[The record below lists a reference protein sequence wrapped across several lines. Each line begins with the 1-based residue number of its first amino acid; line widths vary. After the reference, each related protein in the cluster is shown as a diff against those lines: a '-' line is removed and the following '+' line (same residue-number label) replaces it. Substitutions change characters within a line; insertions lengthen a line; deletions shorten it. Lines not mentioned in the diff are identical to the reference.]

1 VPAAETALR
10 HPYKNLSHQARMT
23 STIGVHMEITL
34 ALVGVASLVAAAV
47 WARSAHRH
55 AVVWKRI
62 EAEHGSEKDVT
73 VLARSSFRKDLH
85 TTFLYLSLA
94 IAAAGV
100 AAWGD
105 RMGTSLL
112 FGLVFVPVG
121 LSVLFGRDFAREA
134 HIAEDRSF
142 IERKAEQVLSQ
153 DELAPKRWADRLAPE
168 VLPDVP
174 GFELGRRYQAGD
186 GLMAGDFYD
195 VFRVGKSRV
204 AAVIGDVTGRGIEAS
219 ITAFQAK
226 YLLRVFLRQYR
237 DPGQALEMLNAQMS
251 AHGRPEEFISL
262 VVVVFDTEQRTLRY
276 ASAGHPAAWLWHDR
290 DVRPLRSTGP
300 LLMIEKDG
308 EFGSRELALEPN
320 DVLLMYT
327 DGLAEARNGE
337 QMFGEERIANAL
349 RRDPNVAADVLCK
362 NLLEAARDFASEPM
376 TDDVAILAIRRH

>member
-1 VPAAETALR
+1 V
-10 HPYKNLSHQARMT
+10 T

-34 ALVGVASLVAAAV
+34 ALVGVASLVAAVV

-55 AVVWKRI
+55 GVVWRRI
-62 EAEHGSEKDVT
+62 EAEHGGEKDVT
-73 VLARSSFRKDLH
+73 VLARSAFRKDLH

-105 RMGTSLL
+105 RMETSLL

-134 HIAEDRSF
+134 HIAEDRSL

-237 DPGQALEMLNAQMS
+237 DPAQALEQLNAQMS

-290 DVRPLRSTGP
+290 DVKPLRSTGP
-300 LLMIEKDG
+300 LLMIENDG

-320 DVLLMYT
+320 DLLLLYT